1 MNDQFWADMAAAI
14 EAAKPNPEATWAIIV
29 HPDVWA
35 LCTQHMAVTTQI
47 LAPAPINALQVYED
61 PKIPEYVKE
70 HLFLVPYGL
79 AAEFRELLSTGLS
92 PYQALFCLRYKDQL
106 QSLKGMREGFEP

>member
-1 MNDQFWADMAAAI
+1 MNDQFWADMKKI
-14 EAAKPNPEATWAIIV
+14 EELSRPNPEATWAIIV
-29 HPDVWA
+29 HPDTWA
-35 LCTQHMAVTTQI
+35 LCKKHLAVTTQ
-47 LAPAPINALQVYED
+47 LHAPINALQVYED

-70 HLFLVPYGL
+70 HLFLVPYGI

-92 PYQALFCLRYKDQL
+92 PYQALFSLRYKDQL